1 MFKKIQLKNGLDVL
15 MIESRKSPVISVQM
29 WVRTGSADEV
39 KSEAGISHFI
49 EHLVFKGTE
58 KFKVGEIASLVEASG
73 GELNAY
79 TSFDQTVFYVTIS
92 SSYFDVACDTVS
104 QMMGFP
110 LFDKEEVDAEREVV
124 VEEIK
129 RGQDSPGRRVSQ
141 NLFSLAYPK
150 HPYGI
155 PVIGYEKNVRSWS
168 VKKIKQFYSDRY
180 STKNM
185 FLVVAGDFKT
195 TDAIKKLENYFGKIP
210 TTPLKKVKRPKG
222 MLQTKTQIQVEKAEY
237 KDLRLQMG
245 WKIPS
250 VKHKDIPALDVLA
263 LLIGQGDSSRLVKEL
278 RIKSQTVNGV
288 GASCYSPMD
297 QGLFGISANLNP
309 ENFEKTLETVFH
321 EIEKIKH
328 EKFEANEL
336 EKAKLNLESEQF
348 FGLETVDGLTRQYG
362 NLEFYFKDPAYFKK
376 YIDQIKKLKMEDI
389 QKVAKKYLTEKTLS
403 VSILTDQSPVE
414 IKKIFNK
421 NIKFWAKISQAPKIK
436 KIEKKTVEKNKPFE
450 KILPLKWSSKGSL
463 PEIEK
468 INLPGG
474 AKLYLRESKDSPV
487 FSIKSAFLGGLR
499 FEKNEQA
506 GITELFSRSWLT
518 GTQQISE
525 ETFSNILEE
534 NASFLSA
541 FSGRNTFGLSG
552 GSLSSHQRV
561 VGSLFKD
568 SLLNGAFLKEPFERE
583 KFLMLEQLKTRDESP
598 SQVCLMQFMQG
609 LFGAHP
615 YGRDMLGSNET
626 LKKLKNTDLQNYW
639 NQLGIKNNFNIC
651 ITGNFEKK
659 WWIDLLTEIAQE
671 LPKGKLENPQFNL
684 KLPQKNT
691 TYFKQMNRE
700 QTHIAM
706 GFSGLKLHDKER
718 FGLQL
723 IQAVLAGQ
731 GGRLFLELRDK
742 NSLAYSVSPIK
753 FEGIDAGYFGA
764 YIGCSPEKSK
774 KAVEMM
780 NAEFQKLM
788 ETPIGAVELDR
799 AKKYLIGRHDI
810 DLQKTSSVCA
820 SILFDEIYGID
831 SSKNF
836 KAHEVYE
843 PIKAKEL
850 LDLSQKLFSQPKVL
864 SIVGPQ
870 DPGL

>member
-1 MFKKIQLKNGLDVL
+1 
-15 MIESRKSPVISVQM
+15 
-29 WVRTGSADEV
+29 
-39 KSEAGISHFI
+39 
-49 EHLVFKGTE
+49 
-58 KFKVGEIASLVEASG
+58 
-73 GELNAY
+73 
-79 TSFDQTVFYVTIS
+79 
-92 SSYFDVACDTVS
+92 
-104 QMMGFP
+104 
-110 LFDKEEVDAEREVV
+110 
-124 VEEIK
+124 
-129 RGQDSPGRRVSQ
+129 
-141 NLFSLAYPK
+141 
-150 HPYGI
+150 
-155 PVIGYEKNVRSWS
+155 
-168 VKKIKQFYSDRY
+168 
-180 STKNM
+180 
-185 FLVVAGDFKT
+185 
-195 TDAIKKLENYFGKIP
+195 
-210 TTPLKKVKRPKG
+210 
-222 MLQTKTQIQVEKAEY
+222 
-237 KDLRLQMG
+237 MG

-263 LLIGQGDSSRLVKEL
+263 LLIGQGDSSRLVREL

-309 ENFEKTLETVFH
+309 ENFEKTLSTVFS

-328 EKFEANEL
+328 DNFEPNEL

-403 VSILTDQSPVE
+403 VSILTDQSPAE
-414 IKKIFNK
+414 IKKVIQK
-421 NIKFWAKISQAPKIK
+421 NLKKWTQQSLVPKVKKSNQKISKN
-436 KIEKKTVEKNKPFE
+436 EKQKPFE
-450 KILPLKWSSKGSL
+450 KIIPLKWSSKGSV

-499 FEKNEQA
+499 FEKSEQA

-518 GTQQISE
+518 GTKNISE
-525 ETFSNILEE
+525 ETFSNILEQ

-561 VGSLFKD
+561 VGSLLKD

-583 KFLMLEQLKTRDESP
+583 KFLMIEQLKTRDESP
-598 SQVCLMQFMQG
+598 TQVCFMQFMEG
-609 LFGAHP
+609 LFGNHP
-615 YGRDMLGSNET
+615 YGRDMMGSNDT
-626 LKKLKNTDLQNYW
+626 LKKLTNNDLKKYW
-639 NQLGIKNNFNIC
+639 HELGLKNNFNIC

-659 WWIDLLTEIAQE
+659 WWVELLTEIAKE
-671 LPKGKLENPQFNL
+671 LPKGQLETPHFKL
-684 KLPQKNT
+684 KLPQKDT

-706 GFSGLKLHDKER
+706 GYSGLTITDKEKY
-718 FGLQL
+718 GLQL

-764 YIGCSPEKSK
+764 YIGCSPEKTH

-780 NAEFQKLM
+780 TSEFQKLM
-788 ETPIGAVELDR
+788 DTQIDHVELER

-831 SSKNF
+831 SAKNF
-836 KAHEVYE
+836 KPFEVYG

-850 LDLSQKLFSQPKVL
+850 LDLSQKLFSQPRVL

-870 DPGL
+870 NPGF